1 VSLGI
6 IDLVSLKEKLF
17 LEKFQYG
24 YIIPDSMTF
33 EAVGTR
39 ESTLVSIKVHIC
51 LFLAKCSKM
60 LSILPS
66 LSEKEEVY
74 YFLSLLGY

>member
-51 LFLAKCSKM
+51 LFLAKC
-60 LSILPS
+60 
-66 LSEKEEVY
+66 
-74 YFLSLLGY
+74 